1 MGILVGNGKTFFKPN
16 KQNLLL
22 AGLLALTSPAYAQ
35 SESFVIECKVSG
47 EFLNQRATTK
57 ITNQLII
64 VSVTSNPTDT
74 SVTIEGSGYL
84 NIGTIKVRPLIFDK
98 EQIVLSFK
106 EKTDLMEIYS
116 RISINRTTGF
126 IDIFQGKHT
135 PSFNHDGI
143 TKASGFCSKSSNKQK
158 F

>member
-1 MGILVGNGKTFFKPN
+1 MIQFLAKNLLAIGLLVGS
-16 KQNLLL
+16 
-22 AGLLALTSPAYAQ
+22 TSAFAQ

-47 EFLNQRATTK
+47 EHDTIKTVSK

-64 VSVTSNPTDT
+64 VSVTSNPTDA

-84 NIGTIKVRPLIFDK
+84 NIGTITRRPLIFDK
-98 EQIVLSFK
+98 EQIVLSFN

-116 RISINRTTGF
+116 RVSINRITGF
-126 IDIFQGKHT
+126 IDIFQGKHARR
-135 PSFNHDGI
+135 SNHDEI
-143 TKASGFCSKSSNKQK
+143 TRASGFCQKTSNKPK

>member
-1 MGILVGNGKTFFKPN
+1 MISFFAKNLLAIGLLVGST
-16 KQNLLL
+16 L
-22 AGLLALTSPAYAQ
+22 AFAQ
-35 SESFVIECKVSG
+35 SESFIIECKVSG
-47 EFLNQRATTK
+47 EHSTIKTDSK

-64 VSVTSNPTDT
+64 VSVTSNPTDA

-106 EKTDLMEIYS
+106 EKMDLMEIYS
-116 RISINRTTGF
+116 RVSINRTTGF